1 MSVQSWED
9 PSMRPHV
16 MSKAAAKLNWKAS
29 WMEARRLA
37 SCHLASLDAAKRDRK
52 VVPVWGVGAGQCRSG
67 RSALSRQPDH
77 AGVRRFVKAHEA
89 EWAGGERE

>member
-37 SCHLASLDAAKRDRK
+37 SCHLAALDAAKRDRK
-52 VVPVWGVGAGQCRSG
+52 AVPVWEVGPVPA
-67 RSALSRQPDH
+67 A
-77 AGVRRFVKAHEA
+77 
-89 EWAGGERE
+89 